1 MRTKTM
7 KQPKRNQSSKQ
18 KLEKFSDNITEVQ
31 PSTDK
36 NTDNQMQNDQIVQKD
51 NFDDIKTEQNV
62 FDENQAQKI
71 SIFGKKDIEEQKVEE
86 KDKKQI

>member
-1 MRTKTM
+1 
-7 KQPKRNQSSKQ
+7 
-18 KLEKFSDNITEVQ
+18 
-31 PSTDK
+31 
-36 NTDNQMQNDQIVQKD
+36 MQNDQIVQKD

>member
-1 MRTKTM
+1 M